1 MCASCSCR
9 SNQIDSENGLPSVS
23 HCHRHRQRKQA
34 GELWALHSCVLW
46 LSAAGSVSTF
56 LLPRAGQL
64 AWRVC
69 ACQCM
74 YVCVC
79 VRDKKWGGG
88 GYGAARGGEGGG
100 GGREGGWVGG
110 RGMEG
115 MGERTK
121 WGADNM
127 RQTGGQMDHSRQE
140 KVLGTGWR
148 MSLDKRHC
156 GWLNKGWLGDNLID
170 NNGIVMDHSWVTWET
185 SRMCCRGPISWA
197 AVTIIL
203 RRGWSSN

>member
-34 GELWALHSCVLW
+34 GELWALRSCVLW

-74 YVCVC
+74 YVCAC
-79 VRDKKWGGG
+79 VRHKKWGGG
-88 GYGAARGGEGGG
+88 GH
-100 GGREGGWVGG
+100 
-110 RGMEG
+110 
-115 MGERTK
+115 
-121 WGADNM
+121 M